1 MPVYRTTF
9 AVAAPASRVWEALT
23 AVDRYPEWN
32 PQIPRLRG
40 SLRPGERI
48 DLQLALAG
56 RPPMDLTATIED
68 ARADALLTWRGH
80 LVAPWLFEGYRRF
93 EIEPVAP
100 EQVRVTHVEDVHGV
114 LAPLFG
120 MVLGSRVQASHDALN
135 AALKARAEASRSPA
149 ANSPLR

>member
-1 MPVYRTTF
+1 MPIYRTTF
-9 AVAAPASRVWEALT
+9 AVNAPASRVWEALT

-48 DLQLALAG
+48 DLQLALPG

-68 ARADALLTWRGH
+68 ARPPALLTWRGH
-80 LVAPWLFEGYRRF
+80 VVAPWVFEGYRRF

-100 EQVRVTHVEDVHGV
+100 GQVRITHVEDVHGL

-120 MVLGSRVQASHDALN
+120 MLFGPRVQASHAALN
-135 AALKARAEASRSPA
+135 AALKARAEAAP
-149 ANSPLR
+149 